1 MLMAIME
8 KGPHNKV
15 GRPALRLVLAD
26 DHAILRHALATLLD
40 ARAEVQVVAQ
50 ASDGREAIDATER
63 YHPDV
68 VIMDVGMPRL
78 NGIEATRQIRARF
91 PATKVIVLSAYGDA
105 AAVGSALAAGA
116 CGFIIK
122 RSDIEELVLALRL
135 VTTGNVYVS
144 RELAEEMDIG
154 ELTFAAR
161 NGAHQSTSLTER
173 EREVLQLIAEGHTLR
188 AIADI
193 LVLSPKTV
201 EGHNSRIM
209 AKVGAKNRAD
219 LVRYA
224 LGAGL
229 VRPDRLPD
237 TG

>member
-1 MLMAIME
+1 MATME
-8 KGPHNKV
+8 NGPRGKI
-15 GRPALRLVLAD
+15 GRPALRVVLAD

-40 ARAEVQVVAQ
+40 ARSDLQVIAEA
-50 ASDGREAIDATER
+50 ADGREAIDATER
-63 YHPDV
+63 HRPDV

-78 NGIEATRQIRARF
+78 NGIEATRQIHARF
-91 PATKVIVLSAYGDA
+91 PSTKVLILSAYGDA
-105 AAVGSALAAGA
+105 ASVGNALAAGA

-122 RSDIEELVLALRL
+122 RSDIDELVLALRL

-144 RELAEEMDIG
+144 RELAEHMDIG
-154 ELTFAAR
+154 ELTFSAR
-161 NGAHQSTSLTER
+161 NRGAEASALTDR

-193 LVLSPKTV
+193 LILSPKTV

-209 AKVGAKNRAD
+209 AKVGARNRAD

-229 VRPDRLPD
+229 VRPEQLPD
-237 TG
+237 AG

>member
-1 MLMAIME
+1 MAIME
-8 KGPHNKV
+8 KGQRNMA

-40 ARAEVQVVAQ
+40 AQADVQVVAQ

-63 YHPDV
+63 LRPDV
-68 VIMDVGMPRL
+68 AIMDVGMPRM
-78 NGIEATRQIRARF
+78 NGIEATRQIHERF
-91 PATKVIVLSAYGDA
+91 PGTKVIVLSAYGDS
-105 AAVGSALAAGA
+105 AAVGGALAAGA

-135 VTTGNVYVS
+135 VATGNVYVS
-144 RELAEEMDIG
+144 RELAEQMDIG

-161 NGAHQSTSLTER
+161 NHGQQSTSLTER

-188 AIADI
+188 AIADL

-209 AKVGAKNRAD
+209 AKVGARNRAD

-224 LGAGL
+224 VGAGL
-229 VRPDRLPD
+229 VRTERLSD

>member
-1 MLMAIME
+1 MAIME
-8 KGPHNKV
+8 KGQRNKA

-40 ARAEVQVVAQ
+40 AQADVQVVAQ

-63 YHPDV
+63 LRPDV
-68 VIMDVGMPRL
+68 VIMDVGMPRM
-78 NGIEATRQIRARF
+78 NGIEATRQIHERF
-91 PATKVIVLSAYGDA
+91 PATKVIVLSAYGDS
-105 AAVGSALAAGA
+105 AAVGGALAAGA

-135 VTTGNVYVS
+135 VATGNVYVS
-144 RELAEEMDIG
+144 RELAEHMDIG

-161 NGAHQSTSLTER
+161 NHGQQSTSLTER

-188 AIADI
+188 AIADL

-209 AKVGAKNRAD
+209 AKIGARNRAD

-224 LGAGL
+224 VGAGL
-229 VRPDRLPD
+229 VRTDRLSD

>member
-1 MLMAIME
+1 MATME
-8 KGPHNKV
+8 NGPRGKI
-15 GRPALRLVLAD
+15 GRPALRVVLAD

-40 ARAEVQVVAQ
+40 AQSDLQVIAEA
-50 ASDGREAIDATER
+50 ADGREAIEATER
-63 YHPDV
+63 HRPDV

-78 NGIEATRQIRARF
+78 NGIEATRQIHARF
-91 PATKVIVLSAYGDA
+91 PSTKVLILSAYGDA
-105 AAVGSALAAGA
+105 ASVGNALAAGA

-122 RSDIEELVLALRL
+122 RSDIDELVLALRL

-144 RELAEEMDIG
+144 RELAEHMDIG
-154 ELTFAAR
+154 ELTFSAR
-161 NGAHQSTSLTER
+161 NRGAEASALTDR

-193 LVLSPKTV
+193 LILSPKTV

-209 AKVGAKNRAD
+209 AKVGARNRAD

-229 VRPDRLPD
+229 VRPEKLSDA
-237 TG
+237 G

>member
-1 MLMAIME
+1 MAIME
-8 KGPHNKV
+8 KGQRTKA

-40 ARAEVQVVAQ
+40 AQADVQVVAQ

-63 YHPDV
+63 LRPDV
-68 VIMDVGMPRL
+68 AIMDVGMPRM
-78 NGIEATRQIRARF
+78 NGIEATRQIHERF
-91 PATKVIVLSAYGDA
+91 PGTKVIVLSAYGDS
-105 AAVGSALAAGA
+105 AAVGGALAAGA

-135 VTTGNVYVS
+135 VATGNVYVS
-144 RELAEEMDIG
+144 RELAEQMDIG

-161 NGAHQSTSLTER
+161 NHGQQSTSLTER

-188 AIADI
+188 AIADL

-209 AKVGAKNRAD
+209 AKVGARNRAD

-224 LGAGL
+224 VGAGL
-229 VRPDRLPD
+229 VRTERLSD

>member
-1 MLMAIME
+1 MATME
-8 KGPHNKV
+8 NGPRGKI
-15 GRPALRLVLAD
+15 GRPALRVVLAD

-40 ARAEVQVVAQ
+40 ARSDLQVIAEA
-50 ASDGREAIDATER
+50 ADGREAIDATER
-63 YHPDV
+63 HRPDV

-78 NGIEATRQIRARF
+78 NGIEATRQIHARF
-91 PATKVIVLSAYGDA
+91 PSTKVLILSAYGDA
-105 AAVGSALAAGA
+105 ASVGNALAAGA

-122 RSDIEELVLALRL
+122 RSDIDELVLALRL

-144 RELAEEMDIG
+144 RELAEHMDIG
-154 ELTFAAR
+154 ELTFSAR
-161 NGAHQSTSLTER
+161 NRGAEASALTDR

-193 LVLSPKTV
+193 LILSPKTV

-209 AKVGAKNRAD
+209 AKVGARNRAD

-229 VRPDRLPD
+229 VRPEKLSDA
-237 TG
+237 G

>member
-1 MLMAIME
+1 
-8 KGPHNKV
+8 
-15 GRPALRLVLAD
+15 VLAD

-40 ARAEVQVVAQ
+40 AQPDVQVVAQ

-63 YHPDV
+63 HQPDV

-78 NGIEATRQIRARF
+78 NGIEATRQIHARF

-122 RSDIEELVLALRL
+122 RSDIDELVLALRL

-144 RELAEEMDIG
+144 RELAEQMDIG

-161 NGAHQSTSLTER
+161 NHAEQSTSLTER

-188 AIADI
+188 AIADM

-209 AKVGAKNRAD
+209 AKVGARNRAD

-224 LGAGL
+224 VGAGL
-229 VRPDRLPD
+229 VRSDRLSD